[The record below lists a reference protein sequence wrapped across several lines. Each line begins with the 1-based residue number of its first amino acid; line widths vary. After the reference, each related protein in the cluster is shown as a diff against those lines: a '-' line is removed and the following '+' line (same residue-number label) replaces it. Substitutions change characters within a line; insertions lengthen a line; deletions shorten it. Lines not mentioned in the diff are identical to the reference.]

1 MNEREGVKRAV
12 QSIRGGL
19 SGLMLGQYRENKK
32 KMDGWVDGEI
42 KTLFRMFS
50 VEAECQIQISL
61 LSVGEKKNK
70 QVLCCFEPNL
80 ILKTFWFHC
89 STCL

>member
-32 KMDGWVDGEI
+32 KDGWMGGWGNQNSI
-42 KTLFRMFS
+42 
-50 VEAECQIQISL
+50 
-61 LSVGEKKNK
+61 
-70 QVLCCFEPNL
+70 
-80 ILKTFWFHC
+80 
-89 STCL
+89 